1 MRKLFIIPVLAGLVL
16 VAGCATET
24 IAQGITTKNLSGNG
38 TVIDSH
44 VGINADNKIP
54 ELRTLFISGDV
65 ATVKAG
71 TNAVSYREESTA
83 SVWNASSVTKKR
95 FLVITL
101 TDAGDVPVA
110 IKVVAAVFKT
120 AEAEAQ
126 TEKRPTEAAAEK

>member
-1 MRKLFIIPVLAGLVL
+1 MRKLFAIPALAGLVL
-16 VAGCATET
+16 VSGCATET

-71 TNAVSYREESTA
+71 TNAVSYREESSA

-95 FLVITL
+95 FLAITL
-101 TDAGDVPVA
+101 TDAGDVPAA
-110 IKVVAAVFKT
+110 IKAVAEVFKT
-120 AEAEAQ
+120 AE
-126 TEKRPTEAAAEK
+126 TETKPVSETNQ

>member
-1 MRKLFIIPVLAGLVL
+1 MRKLFIIPALAGIVLA
-16 VAGCATET
+16 AGCATET

-71 TNAVSYREESTA
+71 TNAVSYREESSA

-95 FLVITL
+95 FLAITL
-101 TDAGDVPVA
+101 TDAGDVPAA
-110 IKVVAAVFKT
+110 IKAVAEVFKT
-120 AEAEAQ
+120 AEVE
-126 TEKRPTEAAAEK
+126 TSAANAVPAGK